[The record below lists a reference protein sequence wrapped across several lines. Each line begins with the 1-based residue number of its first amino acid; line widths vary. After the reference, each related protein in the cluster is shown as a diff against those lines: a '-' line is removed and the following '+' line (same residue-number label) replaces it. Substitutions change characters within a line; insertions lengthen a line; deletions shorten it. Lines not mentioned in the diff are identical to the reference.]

1 MNRHMMLPVLIAP
14 LIALGVAASAQAQQP
29 FGGLSQEGRA
39 ILAEAMTKQDV
50 PGHDEDVRRA
60 RLKVL
65 QLLSAEKLDIDEIA
79 EAQERERELVMK
91 DHARAQSRMRDA
103 YEKLSR
109 EDRQA
114 FAAAMAYREARVRQ
128 RMELAK
134 DRMQMLD
141 RMMASQRRAAERR
154 AGARNVSD

>member
-1 MNRHMMLPVLIAP
+1 MTNRLSLTAMA
-14 LIALGVAASAQAQQP
+14 ALGLLTVTGTAAAQQP
-29 FGGLSQEGRA
+29 FGGLSQEGRS
-39 ILAEAMTKQDV
+39 ILAEAMTKQDA

-65 QLLSAEKLDIDEIA
+65 RLLSAEKLDIDEIA

-103 YEKLSR
+103 YEQLSR
-109 EDRQA
+109 QDRQA
-114 FAAAMAYREARVRQ
+114 FASAMALREARVRQ
-128 RMELAK
+128 RMKLAK
-134 DRMQMLD
+134 DRMHMLD
-141 RMMASQRRAAERR
+141 RMMAQQQRAAERR